1 MAVKRMTKGDVPRSF
16 GAFKPVGHIV
26 VAFQSDERASEA
38 LQALRSAGFEA
49 EDILQYSAVEE
60 LEEMEDLLGLT
71 TGTAEFGHEVALM
84 RRYRELAAEGCGW
97 LIIYA
102 PNDSQA
108 QLAASVVRRHDAKL
122 AERYGHLVVEDMI

>member
-1 MAVKRMTKGDVPRSF
+1 MAAKRMTKGDVPRSF

-26 VAFQSDERASEA
+26 VAFENDERAT
-38 LQALRSAGFEA
+38 QASQSLRQAGFEA

-60 LEEMEDLLGLT
+60 MEEMEDLLGLT

-102 PNDSQA
+102 PDDSRA
-108 QLAASVVRRHDAKL
+108 QVAATVVRQHGAKI
-122 AERYGHLVVEDMI
+122 AERYGRLVVEDMI